1 MNKVHYDVSGLLNA
15 QIKTQVKN
23 VLNDLDGVKKVDVDL
38 GKSSI
43 EVGYTDSTDEEEI
56 KQGLEH
62 VGCKIE

>member
-38 GKSSI
+38 GNSSI
-43 EVGYTDSTDEEEI
+43 EVGYNDSTDEEEI